1 MALPWEETPV
11 EDLFSAEEIALI
23 QRVRE
28 SGLWQSIRRAM
39 ELDRETLLSTKT
51 TTTDETLLAWGAVQQ
66 ITRWLNSGPTLVVY
80 SDRLRREES
89 KNDG

>member
-1 MALPWEETPV
+1 MGLPWEETPV

-39 ELDRETLLSTKT
+39 EQDRETLLALTT
-51 TTTDETLLAWGAVQQ
+51 TTTDEVLQAWGAAKQ

-80 SDRLRREES
+80 SDRLRHEES
-89 KNDG
+89 KNG